1 MRIRTRAN
9 SDRRRGVSLLM
20 VSFLLV
26 VISVVVL
33 ALFTQVSSTGKA
45 VKSSRQ
51 IVSAQ
56 LITEAGLS
64 EAMLQLSRGE
74 AANLGTEQQPVGYG
88 SAGYWVED
96 TDLGGGLHQLVATG
110 VENGVGSQLE
120 LVVREISTSAFVW
133 AAFGDEG
140 MTMDSNA
147 RVDSYDSSVSSYAM
161 QATNGNGNSTYAH
174 DAGNIGS
181 NAGVVVDSNTKIWG
195 DATPGPG
202 DTVLALGSSM
212 ISGSTTPNTDL
223 VPMPGVNVPAIPSMG
238 DVTVDGGDTT
248 FISSGNHHIGEFL
261 MESSAT
267 VQVTGPA
274 TIVFDSFTIGSNAEF
289 LVDATN
295 GPVEIYVLGDFV
307 MNSNTLIS
315 SDTYTPADITI
326 NLLSDNILDPGL
338 DVDLDEVDFDS
349 NAQLYGTVYAPNA
362 AIEINSNFEL
372 FGALV
377 GRTVHLDSNARVHFD
392 EALLQANQGDE
403 INFETVAWRQR
414 SYQP

>member
-1 MRIRTRAN
+1 MRIRTRAA
-9 SDRRRGVSLLM
+9 SDSRRGVSLLM

-26 VISVVVL
+26 IVSVVVL
-33 ALFTQVSSTGKA
+33 ALFRQVSSTGKA

-74 AANLGTEQQPVGYG
+74 AANLGTEQQPIAYG
-88 SAGYWVED
+88 SANYWVED

-120 LVVREISTSAFVW
+120 LVVREVTNSTFIW

-147 RVDSYDSSVSSYAM
+147 MVDSYDSSVSSYAM
-161 QATNGNGNSTYAH
+161 QETNGNGNKTYANSG
-174 DAGNIGS
+174 GNIGS
-181 NAGVVVDSNTKIWG
+181 NAGISIDSNTAVWG
-195 DATPGPG
+195 DATPGPS
-202 DTVLALGSSM
+202 DAVLALGNST
-212 ISGSTTPNTDL
+212 ISGATTPNTD
-223 VPMPGVNVPAIPSMG
+223 VVAMPGVNVPAIASMG
-238 DVTVDGGDTT
+238 DVTVDGGDTA
-248 FISSGNHHIGEFL
+248 IIPSGDHHVGEFVAD
-261 MESSAT
+261 SNST
-267 VQVTGPA
+267 VRVVGPA
-274 TIVFDSFTIGSNAEF
+274 TIVFDSFSLGSNAEF
-289 LVDATN
+289 IVDAAN
-295 GPVEIYVLGDFV
+295 GPVEIFVIGDFV
-307 MNSNTLIS
+307 MNSNTLIAS
-315 SDTYTPADITI
+315 ETLTPADITI
-326 NLLSDNILDPGL
+326 NLLSDNIIDPGL

-377 GRTVHLDSNARVHFD
+377 ARTVHLDSNSKVHFD
-392 EALLQANQGDE
+392 EALLQANQDE
-403 INFETVAWRQR
+403 EITFQTVAWRQR
-414 SYQP
+414 PYRP